1 MKTATENNW
10 KWYLETKII
19 NVFQLVYAILNILY
33 IVGPTQF
40 IAVLVNFNIRFLDI
54 LYDFVKIWYNWYW
67 APSQTTKDIQL

>member
-54 LYDFVKIWYNWYW
+54 LYDFVKIWYHWYW
-67 APSQTTKDIQL
+67 APSHTTKDIQL